1 MALAAHYVH
10 LKERK
15 RDGIGSAQRRVGSGE
30 KIRLLTVA
38 VGIRIGY
45 GAFATRGSHILG
57 PDLPLVRVL
66 NKLSARH
73 H

>member
-1 MALAAHYVH
+1 MAQAAHYVH

-15 RDGIGSAQRRVGSGE
+15 RDGIGSAPRKVGSGE
-30 KIRLLTVA
+30 KTRLLT

-57 PDLPLVRVL
+57 LDLPLVRVL